1 MKHIVALLIKYTAIT
16 AVLLI
21 MLSIFQGISIPR
33 VLLISLF
40 LTGTAY
46 LIGDLFILPKYGN
59 AIATMADFGLS
70 FFGIWLLTS
79 LFTNLDATRNIGF
92 SSFLAALIIGGIEVF
107 FHIYMQKLVLRNDNE
122 LREHNHIPHDK
133 YAMEISDEY
142 MDSSTINKSK
152 LEDTPKNKKWP
163 TPLFIFVYYAWSEF
177 LTCNGGGTTHPFFLL
192 KRSRVTPA
200 CAFSYEIVRI
210 AYLHLLE
217 GIFPLLDYMS
227 QVQLLIL

>member
-21 MLSIFQGISIPR
+21 VLSIFQGISIPR

-40 LTGTAY
+40 LTGAAY

-59 AIATMADFGLS
+59 MIATMADFGLS
-70 FFGIWLLTS
+70 FFGTWLLTS
-79 LFTNLDATRNIGF
+79 LFTNLDATRNIGL

-152 LEDTPKNKKWP
+152 LEDTSKK
-163 TPLFIFVYYAWSEF
+163 
-177 LTCNGGGTTHPFFLL
+177 
-192 KRSRVTPA
+192 
-200 CAFSYEIVRI
+200 
-210 AYLHLLE
+210 
-217 GIFPLLDYMS
+217 
-227 QVQLLIL
+227 

>member
-1 MKHIVALLIKYTAIT
+1 MKHFVALLIKYTAVT

-21 MLSIFQGISIPR
+21 ILGIFQGISIPR

-79 LFTNLDATRNIGF
+79 LFTNLDSTRNIGF
-92 SSFLAALIIGGIEVF
+92 SSFLAAFIIGGIEVF
-107 FHIYMQKLVLRNDNE
+107 FHIYMKKVVLHEEDTS
-122 LREHNHIPHDK
+122 REHNQIHHDN
-133 YAMEISDEY
+133 YAMEMSDEY

-152 LEDTPKNKKWP
+152 VEDNPKK
-163 TPLFIFVYYAWSEF
+163 
-177 LTCNGGGTTHPFFLL
+177 
-192 KRSRVTPA
+192 
-200 CAFSYEIVRI
+200 
-210 AYLHLLE
+210 
-217 GIFPLLDYMS
+217 
-227 QVQLLIL
+227 

>member
-21 MLSIFQGISIPR
+21 MLSIFQGISIPK

-40 LTGTAY
+40 LTGAAY

-59 AIATMADFGLS
+59 MIATMADFGLS
-70 FFGIWLLTS
+70 FFGTWLLTS

-122 LREHNHIPHDK
+122 LREHNHIHHDK

-152 LEDTPKNKKWP
+152 LEDTPKK
-163 TPLFIFVYYAWSEF
+163 
-177 LTCNGGGTTHPFFLL
+177 
-192 KRSRVTPA
+192 
-200 CAFSYEIVRI
+200 
-210 AYLHLLE
+210 
-217 GIFPLLDYMS
+217 
-227 QVQLLIL
+227 

>member
-1 MKHIVALLIKYTAIT
+1 M
-16 AVLLI
+16 
-21 MLSIFQGISIPR
+21 
-33 VLLISLF
+33 
-40 LTGTAY
+40 TGAAY

-59 AIATMADFGLS
+59 MIATMADFGLS
-70 FFGIWLLTS
+70 FFGTWLLTS

-152 LEDTPKNKKWP
+152 LEDTPKK
-163 TPLFIFVYYAWSEF
+163 
-177 LTCNGGGTTHPFFLL
+177 
-192 KRSRVTPA
+192 
-200 CAFSYEIVRI
+200 
-210 AYLHLLE
+210 
-217 GIFPLLDYMS
+217 
-227 QVQLLIL
+227 